1 MNESANPTLLFEIVF
16 RHEITVSD
24 NAILLEGQTL
34 VFTKRTQ
41 IRVRAEVVSIASQ
54 SGRAP
59 KYWVIIRLSYSLPSP
74 MRSRRSI
81 PSNGG
86 SISITGSINE
96 PGRQHLGSS
105 FHFCAYILPNL

>member
-1 MNESANPTLLFEIVF
+1 MFIDPHCTVPLIESMNESANPTLLFEIVF

-59 KYWVIIRLSYSLPSP
+59 KVLGDNPAIIFAVLAYE
-74 MRSRRSI
+74 I
-81 PSNGG
+81 
-86 SISITGSINE
+86 E
-96 PGRQHLGSS
+96 AVDS
-105 FHFCAYILPNL
+105 F